1 MKRILNI
8 ALAAMLAA
16 APVAMPAAAQGIP
29 KGGMIERVNA
39 LRAQNGLGP
48 VAPHRQLEKAAL
60 AHARDMSAKGY
71 FDHTSPDGSSVGDRV
86 KRAGYRWC
94 SVGEN
99 IALGQTSIPE
109 AFDAWVTSPGHR
121 ANMLGQFSQIGIAR
135 APNNNWVMVLAAPC

>member
-16 APVAMPAAAQGIP
+16 APIATTAAAQGIP

-39 LRAQNGLGP
+39 LRAQSGLGP
-48 VAPHRQLEKAAL
+48 VAPHPQLEKAAL
-60 AHARDMSAKGY
+60 AHARDMSARGY
-71 FDHTSPDGSSVGDRV
+71 FDHRSPDGRGVGDRV
-86 KRAGYRWC
+86 RSAGYTWC

-99 IALGQTSIPE
+99 IALGQRDIPE

-135 APNNNWVMVLAAPC
+135 APNNNWVMVLASPC